1 MACGGLYRAKTRYR
15 ACEQVL
21 LLAELGSSPVLVD
34 HASEEPMTLDR
45 GVEQGH
51 RGGVVP
57 WWVLIDA
64 LVWAVVIEVLGVL
77 VEDGKGMSLVVDQQP
92 VDALVTDATNET
104 VPRSSSPGAFG
115 DGS

>member
-1 MACGGLYRAKTRYR
+1 
-15 ACEQVL
+15 
-21 LLAELGSSPVLVD
+21 
-34 HASEEPMTLDR
+34 MTPDG

-77 VEDGKGMSLVVDQQP
+77 VEDGKGMSLVVDQP
-92 VDALVTDATNET
+92 SRTLRTKPFRVAARLGRSGMDLDHIDA
-104 VPRSSSPGAFG
+104 F
-115 DGS
+115 